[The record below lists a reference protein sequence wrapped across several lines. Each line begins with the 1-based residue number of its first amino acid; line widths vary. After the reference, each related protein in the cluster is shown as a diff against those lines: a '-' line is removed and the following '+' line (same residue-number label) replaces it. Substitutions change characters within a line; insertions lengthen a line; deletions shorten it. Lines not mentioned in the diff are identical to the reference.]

1 MIIDICP
8 SPVLYPYY
16 KSDNDLVIV
25 VDVFRATTTM
35 CSAFANGA
43 TAIRT
48 VGDIEIAKEYKRKG
62 FLVGA
67 ERNTTRCDFADF
79 GNSPFDYTKEL
90 VSGKELIFTTTN
102 GTQAIDMAKDCREL
116 IIGAFS
122 NIDVVADEC
131 LRLNQRIVVLCAGWN
146 NKINIEDTLFG
157 GALVEKLQQRTT
169 IEIGSDSLRIA
180 MLLWQ
185 SAKKNPVDFVK
196 QSDHYKRLTAN
207 GLEDAVPYCF
217 IENNAPILA
226 VYDKTDGKLKCKS
239 SICI

>member
-1 MIIDICP
+1 MIIDICT

-25 VDVFRATTTM
+25 VDVFRATTTI
-35 CSAFANGA
+35 CTAFANGA
-43 TAIRT
+43 ITIRT

-67 ERNTTRCDFADF
+67 ERNTTRCDFGDF
-79 GNSPFDYTKEL
+79 GNSPFDYTEER
-90 VSGKELIFTTTN
+90 VSGKELVFTTTN
-102 GTQAIDMAKDCREL
+102 GTQAIEMAKDCREL

-157 GALVEKLQQRTT
+157 GALAEKLQQRTT
-169 IEIGSDSLRIA
+169 IEIGSDFVRIA
-180 MLLWQ
+180 MQLWQ
-185 SAKKNPVDFVK
+185 SAKHNPMEYIK
-196 QSDHYKRLTAN
+196 EYDHYKRLVAN
-207 GLEDAVPYCF
+207 GLEDAAPYCF
-217 IENNAPILA
+217 IENSAPILA
-226 VYDKTDGKLKCKS
+226 VYDKSDGKLKRRK
-239 SICI
+239 